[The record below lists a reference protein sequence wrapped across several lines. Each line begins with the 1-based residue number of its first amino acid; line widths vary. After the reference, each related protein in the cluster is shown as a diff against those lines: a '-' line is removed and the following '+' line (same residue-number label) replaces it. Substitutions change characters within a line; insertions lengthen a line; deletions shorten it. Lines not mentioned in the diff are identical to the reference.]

1 MNKKESNMKTILSY
15 DTETTGLP
23 DWKIPSD
30 SPEQP
35 HLVQLAA
42 VLANAET
49 GEEIQS
55 INVIIKPDGWE
66 IQEEVTEIHG
76 ITTEY
81 ALKHGVAEVDA
92 VNMLLAIAGDSERN
106 AYNKTFDQ
114 RIIRIALK
122 RYDDFNEEQIEKWA
136 IKDDHHCSM
145 RMAQKEL
152 GGKNPK
158 LSVAYKAICGKDLV
172 NAHSAMADTKAAQEI
187 FLMLNS
193 RA

>member
-1 MNKKESNMKTILSY
+1 MNTIFTY
-15 DTETTGLP
+15 DTETTGIP

-35 HLVQLAA
+35 HIVQLAGI
-42 VLANAET
+42 LANAET

-55 INVIIKPDGWE
+55 MNVIIKPDGWV
-66 IQEEVTEIHG
+66 IPDDVAAIHG

-81 ALKHGVAEVDA
+81 ALEHGISEVNA
-92 VNMLLAIAGDSERN
+92 VSMLLSITGEAERN

-122 RYDDFNEEQIEKWA
+122 RYEEFTEEQMEKWA
-136 IKDDHHCSM
+136 IKDNHHCSM
-145 RMAQKEL
+145 RIAQKEL

-158 LSVAYKAICGKDLV
+158 LVDAYKAICGKDLV
-172 NAHSAMADTKAAQEI
+172 NAHSAMADTLAAQEI
-187 FLMLNS
+187 YFKLKS
-193 RA
+193 GE

>member
-1 MNKKESNMKTILSY
+1 MKTIFTY

-23 DWKIPSD
+23 NWKVPSD

-35 HLVQLAA
+35 HLVQLAG
-42 VLANAET
+42 VLSNAET

-66 IQEEVTEIHG
+66 IPEEVIAVHG

-81 ALKHGVAEVDA
+81 ALKYGVSEVEA
-92 VNMLLAIAGDSERN
+92 VKMLLAIVGDSERN

-122 RYDDFNEEQIEKWA
+122 RYDDFTEEQMDKWA
-136 IKDDHHCSM
+136 VKDDHHCSM
-145 RMAQKEL
+145 RMAQKQL

-158 LSVAYKAICGKDLV
+158 LAEAYKEICGKDLV
-172 NAHSAMADTKAAQEI
+172 NAHSAMADTLAAQEI
-187 FLMLNS
+187 FFKLNS
-193 RA
+193 GE